1 MCADLSFLYDTSTL
15 GIVDKSIEAAG
26 AKKKPR
32 RYLGASD
39 IGDECS
45 RRIWLKFHGGFTPTF
60 SGRMLRVFDTGHL
73 IERRIVRDLNR
84 AGFKVSGR
92 QLGFKDFKGRF
103 RGHCDGIVE
112 GLPESS
118 KPHILEVKSS
128 NDKNFKD
135 FLKNGMLKNERYSSQ
150 IQVYMGYA
158 GLDRGLFILE
168 NKDNSQRYQERV
180 KFDRAI
186 FERMREKAR
195 LIIESKSPP
204 SGISERPDWWECKF
218 CDLNNDQWCRK
229 SWGPVVP
236 F

>member
-15 GIVDKSIEAAG
+15 GVVDRAIETVG

-32 RYLGASD
+32 RYLGMSE

-45 RRIWLKFHGGFTPTF
+45 RRLWLKFHGGFVPKF
-60 SGRMLRVFDTGHL
+60 SAQMLRRFEMGHI
-73 IERRIVRDLNR
+73 IERCVVRDLKK
-84 AGFKVSGR
+84 AGYKVSGR
-92 QLGFKDFKGRF
+92 QKVFKDFKDKF
-103 RGHCDGIVE
+103 KGHCDGIVE
-112 GLPESS
+112 GLEESS
-118 KPHILEVKSS
+118 KPHILEVKSAS
-128 NDKNFKD
+128 DKWFKD
-135 FLKNGMLKNERYSSQ
+135 FLKNGMMSNPKYSGQ
-150 IQVYMGYA
+150 HHCYLGYE
-158 GLDRGLFILE
+158 GLDRGYFVLE

-180 KFDRAI
+180 KFDRSI

-204 SGISERPDWWECKF
+204 TGISERPDWFQCRF